1 MSVWPAAAPRPQPP
15 TWRAGEWPVRA
26 GVISPAQLSLPPAAQ
41 CSACRY
47 TPVSRV
53 TIYTRVPIHTRRHDH
68 GPGEAGEH
76 RDRGGGGRHR
86 HLQQQRPLRLR
97 QVGAVLVLSVR
108 GDSGKLGKIGR
119 LSMDSQ
125 KKLATDVSVHFH
137 CFGHQMPNPS
147 GRHIFAKFL
156 LLHID
161 ISSYRYPPNPAGLI
175 FLPHKRHCSH

>member
-1 MSVWPAAAPRPQPP
+1 MFSLEKTTYIGNMHDINANVMTTLCQCGQLQLPGPSPA

-41 CSACRY
+41 CSVCRY

-97 QVGAVLVLSVR
+97 QVGAVLVLSV
-108 GDSGKLGKIGR
+108 SWW
-119 LSMDSQ
+119 
-125 KKLATDVSVHFH
+125 
-137 CFGHQMPNPS
+137 
-147 GRHIFAKFL
+147 
-156 LLHID
+156 
-161 ISSYRYPPNPAGLI
+161 
-175 FLPHKRHCSH
+175 